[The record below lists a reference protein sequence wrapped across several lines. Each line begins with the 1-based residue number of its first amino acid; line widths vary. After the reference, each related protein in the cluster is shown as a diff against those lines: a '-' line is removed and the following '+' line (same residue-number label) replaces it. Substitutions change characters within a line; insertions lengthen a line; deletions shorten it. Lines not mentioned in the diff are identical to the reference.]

1 MALKNFYSG
10 DDSTA
15 LANNTIFIIARVE
28 SVVYGPYLADNK
40 TTNPDYND
48 PTDIGT
54 IRYIIINSA
63 QYDNGLAGRNP
74 VAKPAWPHLKQIP
87 LEGEYVYLI
96 PGPSIDLNNRAGA
109 QEYYYLP
116 PFGLW
121 NSPHHNALPA
131 LNAVADYANQTQQAV
146 YPLGH
151 GFLEKADLKALRA
164 FVGDVTLEGRWGNSI
179 RFGSSLKANEVDNY
193 WANSNADGDPITI
206 IRNGQGYSSDKDGW
220 IPTVENINLDKSS
233 IYLTAG
239 QQIVI
244 DDITRNFP
252 LNSFGIQ
259 LQTTITQVKE
269 MTPAITSNEGLSP
282 QFVDNQISN
291 NGPNSV

>member
-1 MALKNFYSG
+1 MAIDPTNHQYRSVAGKSV
-10 DDSTA
+10 
-15 LANNTIFIIARVE
+15 FILARVIN
-28 SVVYGPYLADNK
+28 VVYGPYYVDNK
-40 TTNPDYND
+40 TKNPDYND
-48 PTDIGT
+48 PTDIGN
-54 IRYIIINSA
+54 IRYVIANSSQVA
-63 QYDNGLAGRNP
+63 SATGTSNP
-74 VAKPAWPHLKQIP
+74 IAKPAWPHLKQPP

-96 PGPSIDLNNRAGA
+96 PGPSVDLNNKAGA
-109 QEYYYLP
+109 QTYYYLP
-116 PFGLW
+116 SFGLW
-121 NSPHHNALPA
+121 KSPHHNAMPPA
-131 LNAVADYANQTQQAV
+131 PEIEAYLRYFPESTT
-146 YPLGH
+146 YPLGDN
-151 GFLEKADLKALRA
+151 FPELPDIKTLRP

-239 QQIVI
+239 QQIII
-244 DDITRNFP
+244 DDVTRNFP

-259 LQTTITQVKE
+259 LQATITQVKE

-291 NGPNSV
+291 NGPNSI